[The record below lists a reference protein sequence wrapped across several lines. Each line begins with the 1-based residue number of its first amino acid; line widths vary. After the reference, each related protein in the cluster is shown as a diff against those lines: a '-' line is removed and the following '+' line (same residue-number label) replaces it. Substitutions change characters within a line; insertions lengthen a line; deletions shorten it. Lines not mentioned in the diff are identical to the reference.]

1 MRLKI
6 RLTEFVDAADAI
18 SLTRES
24 VVHTTH
30 PTFEGEALVENHR
43 VKPNPHPGNLL
54 WVFSLVVAPVTSC
67 QSRANDAN
75 LTACGQT
82 FSLRLTASP
91 RHHFKY
97 KILRASCDEC

>member
-6 RLTEFVDAADAI
+6 RLTEFVGAGDAI
-18 SLTRES
+18 SLARGS

-54 WVFSLVVAPVTSC
+54 RVFSLVVAPVTSC

-75 LTACGQT
+75 LTARDSNVQSQVNCLPQAP
-82 FSLRLTASP
+82 FQA
-91 RHHFKY
+91 
-97 KILRASCDEC
+97 